1 MADVSSLHCARCDQR
16 GHIAEH
22 CPHYVAER
30 IEHQDGWAHFDN
42 APPREADDGNNCI
55 LRDAVELPQP
65 GDGHCLFHSLAGG
78 LSFFNVDTTGP
89 ALRVELANWLRSHP
103 TVSVAGNTFE
113 QWISHATGKSVSDYC
128 LLMERTKEWGGGV
141 ELKAFTHC
149 KEMN

>member
-1 MADVSSLHCARCDQR
+1 MPDLRSLRCSRCDQR

-30 IEHQDGWAHFDN
+30 IEHQDGWTHFDS
-42 APPREADDGNNCI
+42 APPREADDGNHCI

-65 GDGHCLFHSLAGG
+65 GDGHCLFHSLAAG
-78 LSFFNVDTTGP
+78 LSFFDVDTTGP

-113 QWISHATGKSVSDYC
+113 QWILHDTERGVSDSIV
-128 LLMERTKEWGGGV
+128 M
-141 ELKAFTHC
+141 
-149 KEMN
+149 